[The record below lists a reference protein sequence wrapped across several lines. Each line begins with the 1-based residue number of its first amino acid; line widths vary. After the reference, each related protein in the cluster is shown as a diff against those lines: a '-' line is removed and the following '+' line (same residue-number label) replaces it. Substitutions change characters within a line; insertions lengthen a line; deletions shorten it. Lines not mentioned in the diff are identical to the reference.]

1 MSVRRN
7 FEMGRKL
14 DALNDCLGF
23 RWISDQ
29 DDGLR
34 ALEHRVLFPN
44 QLIRSYDLHGILCHC
59 GWHSNAHCE
68 SYKGD

>member
-1 MSVRRN
+1 
-7 FEMGRKL
+7 MGWEL

-44 QLIRSYDLHGILCHC
+44 QLISSYDLHGILRHC
-59 GWHSNAHCE
+59 GWHSKADCQP
-68 SYKGD
+68 Y